1 MGLSLFSEPRVCSVV
16 TEGSDEGIREEY
28 ADILSRVGK
37 LKNYQLK
44 LHINKDVK
52 PVAQQACRLPF
63 GLRDKV
69 DQKLDDLL
77 EKDIIEEV
85 SNTPTAWVSPMVVDP
100 KPDSD
105 IRVCVDMRRENEVI
119 ERE

>member
-1 MGLSLFSEPRVCSVV
+1 MV

-28 ADILSRVGK
+28 ADILSGVGK

-52 PVAQQACRLPF
+52 PVAQQARRLPF

-69 DQKLDDLL
+69 DQKLDELL
-77 EKDIIEEV
+77 
-85 SNTPTAWVSPMVVDP
+85 
-100 KPDSD
+100 
-105 IRVCVDMRRENEVI
+105 RYYREFQTLLLHEYH
-119 ERE
+119 RWW